1 MRSQSANSGAEIRN
15 KENVPTLDPEV
26 SRLVKQLQEMSTVEP
41 PPTSNYRKP
50 TMWDRETDTQDL
62 EQYIS
67 QDIPTV
73 ALPPDFTPEQYAIMR
88 ESCMDER
95 SIDASFR
102 TARENSIARPTK
114 ELNAYIDLVKKYPE
128 FKDQIMNNLI
138 SEFVKNNQN
147 VTKKDI
153 DDFKNE
159 IKYIINP
166 KELQSYTFK
175 QFKIKNP
182 KPIDMF
188 SLIPKKIVYI

>member
-1 MRSQSANSGAEIRN
+1 ME
-15 KENVPTLDPEV
+15 
-26 SRLVKQLQEMSTVEP
+26 
-41 PPTSNYRKP
+41 
-50 TMWDRETDTQDL
+50 
-62 EQYIS
+62 
-67 QDIPTV
+67 
-73 ALPPDFTPEQYAIMR
+73 
-88 ESCMDER
+88 ER
-95 SIDASFR
+95 SIDDSFR
-102 TARENSIARPTK
+102 TAHENIDKPPAEETNP
-114 ELNAYIDLVKKYPE
+114 YIDLVKTYPE

-138 SEFVKNNQN
+138 SEFIKNNQN

-175 QFKIKNP
+175 QFKIQNP